1 MRDFEVGE
9 KLRLVINQ
17 RIVVAEV
24 VSINAGTYTVV
35 TPKGINYRVNT
46 HEVMPFDINEIGA
59 AAITAKVEFIK
70 DEERILDNLNDDL
83 ETLRKETG
91 TMRITARNRYS
102 YEDDK
107 TLVHIYKSSKEAI
120 VLGYELAIDAQT
132 DKVLTLKGEL
142 ERGDYSV
149 DETD

>member
-59 AAITAKVEFIK
+59 AAITAKVDFIK
-70 DEERILDNLNDDL
+70 DEERKL
-83 ETLRKETG
+83 ERLINMFEN
-91 TMRITARNRYS
+91 INN
-102 YEDDK
+102 
-107 TLVHIYKSSKEAI
+107 KEASFYLKVSHNDNRRDDSYYLTKTDMEAI
-120 VLGYELAIDAQT
+120 RLGYELAVDAQVE
-132 DKVLTLKGEL
+132 KLLELKGEL

>member
-35 TPKGINYRVNT
+35 TPKGINYRVNK
-46 HEVMPFDINEIGA
+46 HEVMPFDISEIGA
-59 AAITAKVEFIK
+59 AAITAKVDFIK
-70 DEERILDNLNDDL
+70 DEERVLDALVKMLDVVRNDDNY
-83 ETLRKETG
+83 LRIERTD
-91 TMRITARNRYS
+91 RYS
-102 YEDDK
+102 TSTSTHYCYGRDR
-107 TLVHIYKSSKEAI
+107 EALK
-120 VLGYELAIDAQT
+120 VGYALAVDAQT
-132 DKVLTLKGEL
+132 DKVLTLKDEL

>member
-35 TPKGINYRVNT
+35 TPKGINYRANT

-59 AAITAKVEFIK
+59 AAITAKVDFIK
-70 DEERILDNLNDDL
+70 DEERKL
-83 ETLRKETG
+83 ERLTNMFENIK
-91 TMRITARNRYS
+91 N
-102 YEDDK
+102 
-107 TLVHIYKSSKEAI
+107 KEASFYLKVSHNNNRRDDSYYFTKTDMEAI
-120 VLGYELAIDAQT
+120 RLGYELAVDAQVE
-132 DKVLTLKGEL
+132 KLLELKAEL